1 LPSSNNRW
9 QFQPIKHQIAPTHHL
24 AHSKQSDEDEE
35 SDDDEATARNLK
47 MKKLE
52 KMAKKAA
59 EEEEAGSE
67 SEDEKEA
74 TKEDSDD
81 EDDGVSAKVPHK
93 INKIKIESSGI
104 SSKNLKF
111 MSRPKEDSYV
121 KKTINQNKG
130 KKFLP
135 YWDNEIIG
143 EYAVDDLRR
152 TNPNAYDWVHY
163 PPQSRDQYMFEAQVK
178 SSSKQQSK
186 QQQFA

>member
-1 LPSSNNRW
+1 MPSSNNRW
-9 QFQPIKHQIAPTHHL
+9 QFQPIKHQVAPTAPTHHL
-24 AHSKQSDEDEE
+24 AHTRQSEEDEE
-35 SDDDEATARNLK
+35 SDDDEKADKL
-47 MKKLE
+47 KKLE

-74 TKEDSDD
+74 TKEGSDD
-81 EDDGVSAKVPHK
+81 EEDGSSAKVPHK

-104 SSKNLKF
+104 SSKNMKY

-121 KKTINQNKG
+121 KKTINQNHG

-143 EYAVDDLRR
+143 EYAVEDLKR

-163 PPQSRDQYMFEAQVK
+163 PPLSRDQYQFEA
-178 SSSKQQSK
+178 
-186 QQQFA
+186 

>member
-1 LPSSNNRW
+1 
-9 QFQPIKHQIAPTHHL
+9 
-24 AHSKQSDEDEE
+24 
-35 SDDDEATARNLK
+35 
-47 MKKLE
+47 MKELE

-81 EDDGVSAKVPHK
+81 DDDDGVTARVPHK

-104 SSKNLKF
+104 SSKNMRF
-111 MSRPKEDSYV
+111 MSRPKEDTYA

-152 TNPNAYDWVHY
+152 NNPNAYDWVHY
-163 PPQSRDQYMFEAQVK
+163 PPQSRDQYMFEAQV
-178 SSSKQQSK
+178 
-186 QQQFA
+186 